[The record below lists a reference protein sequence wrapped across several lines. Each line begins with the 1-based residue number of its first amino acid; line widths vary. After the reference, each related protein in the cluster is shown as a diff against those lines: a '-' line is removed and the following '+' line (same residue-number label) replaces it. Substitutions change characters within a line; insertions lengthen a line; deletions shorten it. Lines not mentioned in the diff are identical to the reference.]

1 MMPYN
6 LLLLPV
12 IVGYFILIYSHYF
25 KYNTQRLAQ
34 NRILFESI
42 SVGLIILTSG
52 FILRALVEWVF
63 PDLTTLLIKKLEFI
77 PIKKVDYFWTI
88 VFSCAISLISVLL
101 TNSYLLWKFKK
112 FQLIGW
118 AVDKNGDE
126 IEKLFK
132 QSVDEALF
140 IQVTLKNDKV
150 YIGYSEI
157 IPIPQKTNY
166 LTLTPI
172 LSGYRDEKK
181 QLHITTDYFK
191 VVDEFL
197 EKLDNDETS
206 VTLNTDVIIKQDEI
220 LTASIYEQNI
230 FDKFNNPQL
239 EPQKPKRVRKSKSN
253 NK

>member
-25 KYNTQRLAQ
+25 KYNTQRLTQ
-34 NRILFESI
+34 NRIIFESV
-42 SVGLIILTSG
+42 SVAIIILTFG
-52 FILRALVEWVF
+52 FLLRAAIEYLF
-63 PDLTTLLIKKLEFI
+63 PKLTPWLISSLKFI
-77 PIKKVDYFWTI
+77 PINKVDYLWTI
-88 VFSCAISLISVLL
+88 VFSCL
-101 TNSYLLWKFKK
+101 TSIILVVSTNVYLLWRFRK

-126 IEKLFK
+126 LEKLFK
-132 QSVDEALF
+132 KSVDEASF

-172 LSGYRDEKK
+172 LSGYRDDKK
-181 QLHITTDYFK
+181 QLHITTDYFS
-191 VVDEFL
+191 VIDDFL
-197 EKLDNDETS
+197 KGLDNKETS
-206 VTLNTDVIIKQDEI
+206 ITLNTDVIIKQDEI
-220 LTASIYEQNI
+220 LAAGIYEQAI
-230 FDKFNNPQL
+230 FDKFNT
-239 EPQKPKRVRKSKSN
+239 EKESIEA
-253 NK
+253 

>member
-25 KYNTQRLAQ
+25 KYNTQRLTQ
-34 NRILFESI
+34 NRIIFESV
-42 SVGLIILTSG
+42 SVAIIILTFG
-52 FILRALVEWVF
+52 FLLRAAIEYLF
-63 PDLTTLLIKKLEFI
+63 PKLTPWLISSLKFI
-77 PIKKVDYFWTI
+77 PINKVDYLWTI
-88 VFSCAISLISVLL
+88 VFSCL
-101 TNSYLLWKFKK
+101 TSIILVVSTNVYLLWRFRK

-126 IEKLFK
+126 LEKLFK
-132 QSVDEALF
+132 KSVDEASF

-172 LSGYRDEKK
+172 LSGYRDDKK
-181 QLHITTDYFK
+181 QLHITTDYFS
-191 VVDEFL
+191 VIDDFL
-197 EKLDNDETS
+197 KGLDNKETS
-206 VTLNTDVIIKQDEI
+206 ITLNTDVIIKQDEI
-220 LTASIYEQNI
+220 LTAGIYEQAI
-230 FDKFNNPQL
+230 FDKFNT
-239 EPQKPKRVRKSKSN
+239 EKESIEA
-253 NK
+253 